1 MRKLINDTGKISLL
15 LSRSFEFTFF
25 STSNVCSDHGVI
37 DLTAKSRLD
46 EWLRMYVLIY
56 TLTLMTLLEIAVY
69 DRLPVNFAYNMSTKK
84 QKGGKKETRE
94 EEKLMAIVRTIAN
107 MSDFSII
114 PTHSLFVFL
123 YISSIKELSNS
134 KIQKKKLIYL
144 YKYTTISLLL
154 LIYTSICVCVFMRS
168 RWYQQWS

>member
-15 LSRSFEFTFF
+15 ISRSFEFTFF

-46 EWLRMYVLIY
+46 EWLRMYVLTY

-84 QKGGKKETRE
+84 QKGGEKRDKRRGKIDGHSANNREYVRFFNHSFCILIHIINQRTIKLHNTKKET
-94 EEKLMAIVRTIAN
+94 
-107 MSDFSII
+107 
-114 PTHSLFVFL
+114 HL
-123 YISSIKELSNS
+123 YI
-134 KIQKKKLIYL
+134 
-144 YKYTTISLLL
+144 
-154 LIYTSICVCVFMRS
+154 
-168 RWYQQWS
+168 